1 MPAARTRGRRAR
13 VSPGPSTVPADD
25 DVPLVAPL
33 GIVPVEVGDAAAPHG
48 CPGLRELAGVSLLQ
62 RAVATLATSA
72 AVRRVVVAAPPEL
85 EVPVRAALAGLT
97 STPLDALDVVRS
109 LDSGHGAGRGPDLAT
124 AIESGGE
131 TIVVHDPLYPLAPAA
146 LVRAVVRELIRAP
159 DAVAAVPVRPVT
171 DTLKWVDHG
180 EVVRDTADRERYR
193 WIASPQAYRRTA
205 LLAALADTGEAGPA
219 GAARPGAPPRP
230 DAAPRPGA
238 PPRAAA
244 DVLPHLVGARRGRL
258 LLVPAPA
265 DVVRVGTQDELVLA
279 EALLRLTA
287 GGPDVR
293 SAGARRRPGRA
304 ER

>member
-1 MPAARTRGRRAR
+1 MP
-13 VSPGPSTVPADD
+13 VADD
-25 DVPLVAPL
+25 DVALVAPL
-33 GIVPVEVGDAAAPHG
+33 GVVPVEVGDAAAPHG
-48 CPGLRELAGVSLLQ
+48 CPGLRELAGLTLLQ

-85 EVPVRAALAGLT
+85 EVLVRAALAGLT

-109 LDSGHGAGRGPDLAT
+109 PGSGQGAGRGPDLAR

-131 TIVVHDPLYPLAPAA
+131 IVVVHDPLYPLAPAG
-146 LVRAVVRELIRAP
+146 LVRAVVRELTRAP

-193 WIASPQAYRRTA
+193 WIASPQAYRRVT
-205 LLAALADTGEAGPA
+205 LLAALADAGDAGPA
-219 GAARPGAPPRP
+219 GAARPGAPAR
-230 DAAPRPGA
+230 R
-238 PPRAAA
+238 AA
-244 DVLPHLVGARRGRL
+244 DVLPHLVAARRGRL
-258 LLVPAPA
+258 VLVPAPA
-265 DVVRVGTQDELVLA
+265 DVVRVGTEDELVLA

-287 GGPDVR
+287 GGPDAP
-293 SAGARRRPGRA
+293 SAGVRRRPGRA

>member
-1 MPAARTRGRRAR
+1 MP
-13 VSPGPSTVPADD
+13 VPDD

-33 GIVPVEVGDAAAPHG
+33 GVVLLEVGDAAAPHG
-48 CPGLRELAGVSLLQ
+48 CPGLRELAGLTLLQ

-85 EVPVRAALAGLT
+85 DVPLRAALAGLT

-109 LDSGHGAGRGPDLAT
+109 LGWGHGARSGPDLAT

-131 TIVVHDPLYPLAPAA
+131 IVVVHDPLYPLAPAG
-146 LVRAVVRELIRAP
+146 LVRAVVRELTRAP

-193 WIASPQAYRRTA
+193 WIASPQAYRRVT
-205 LLAALADTGEAGPA
+205 LLAALADAGDAGPA
-219 GAARPGAPPRP
+219 GAARPGAPAR
-230 DAAPRPGA
+230 R
-238 PPRAAA
+238 AA
-244 DVLPHLVGARRGRL
+244 DVLPHLVAARRGRL
-258 LLVPAPA
+258 VLVPAPA
-265 DVVRVGTQDELVLA
+265 DVVRVGTEDELVLA

-287 GGPDVR
+287 GGPDAP
-293 SAGARRRPGRA
+293 SAGVRRRPGRA

>member
-1 MPAARTRGRRAR
+1 MPAVRTRGRRAR
-13 VSPGPSTVPADD
+13 VSPGPSTVPVPDD
-25 DVPLVAPL
+25 DVALVAPL
-33 GIVPVEVGDAAAPHG
+33 GVVPVEVGDAAAPHG
-48 CPGLRELAGVSLLQ
+48 CPGLRELAGLTLLQ

-85 EVPVRAALAGLT
+85 EVLVRAALAGLT

-109 LDSGHGAGRGPDLAT
+109 PGSGSGSGSGQGAGRGPDLAT

-131 TIVVHDPLYPLAPAA
+131 IVVVHDPLYPLAPAG
-146 LVRAVVRELIRAP
+146 LVRAVVRELTRAP

-193 WIASPQAYRRTA
+193 WIASPQAYRRVA
-205 LLAALADTGEAGPA
+205 LLAALADAGDAGPA
-219 GAARPGAPPRP
+219 GAARPGAPAR
-230 DAAPRPGA
+230 R
-238 PPRAAA
+238 AA
-244 DVLPHLVGARRGRL
+244 DVLPHLVAARRGRL
-258 LLVPAPA
+258 VLVPAPA
-265 DVVRVGTQDELVLA
+265 DVVRVGTEDELVLA

-287 GGPDVR
+287 GGPDAL
-293 SAGARRRPGRA
+293 SAGVRRRPGRA